1 MGLTWYPTT
10 LSLWLVDITYNC
22 ANALHKVFIHSSQ
35 DVWSDKEV
43 GKKKWL
49 FRGLKMAQDFVI
61 RLWT

>member
-43 GKKKWL
+43 GKKK
-49 FRGLKMAQDFVI
+49 MAF
-61 RLWT
+61 